1 MSNINHGSALDGRVF
16 WPSIAVILGVTIPLA
31 LFPESGNLIIKQL
44 FSFATGNF
52 GWLYLFAGLGSVVFL
67 LWLAL
72 GRYGNVRLGR
82 ADDLPE
88 FSYFSW
94 VAMIFC
100 GGIGIAIANW
110 AWVEPIYYFD
120 GPPRGLAAHSKD
132 AAEWALAYGPVS
144 YTHLTLPT
152 SDLV

>member
-52 GWLYLFAGLGSVVFL
+52 GWLY
-67 LWLAL
+67 
-72 GRYGNVRLGR
+72 
-82 ADDLPE
+82 
-88 FSYFSW
+88 
-94 VAMIFC
+94 
-100 GGIGIAIANW
+100 
-110 AWVEPIYYFD
+110 
-120 GPPRGLAAHSKD
+120 
-132 AAEWALAYGPVS
+132 PVS

-152 SDLV
+152 NREV